1 MILSYPR
8 FNSSCYKNKKQNK
21 KHIRHGLCQFDYEK
35 QTNNWKQ
42 LILQKLKE
50 NIWCPAVINRKGK
63 KIFENLSAFEIFV
76 TIKAQMDYVRFKT
89 AKGAHGL

>member
-21 KHIRHGLCQFDYEK
+21 KHIKHGQCQFDYEK

-42 LILQKLKE
+42 LIFQKLKE
-50 NIWCPAVINRKGK
+50 NIWCPAVINRKRNRNRNRISMFQQSEK
-63 KIFENLSAFEIFV
+63 RKFSKILVHSKFL
-76 TIKAQMDYVRFKT
+76 
-89 AKGAHGL
+89 